1 MKSGQYVDLL
11 FTKMAIPQ
19 RRKKPALR
27 HTRLRFGHRNGATP
41 TPFPPYYWQRWE
53 DMDLSEYDEDA
64 IDFKRRAEANGHY
77 IQIPKRNAIFELP
90 EPIDFGE
97 SLSDIVIRNRGREP
111 ER

>member
-1 MKSGQYVDLL
+1 
-11 FTKMAIPQ
+11 MAISQ

-27 HTRLRFGHRNGATP
+27 HTRLRFGHRNGATAA
-41 TPFPPYYWQRWE
+41 PFPSYYWQRWE
-53 DMDLSEYDEDA
+53 DMDLSEYDDDLIE
-64 IDFKRRAEANGHY
+64 FKRRAEADGMFVK
-77 IQIPKRNAIFELP
+77 IPKRGAAFEWP